1 MIAPDSPAAIPPLL
15 CSADPPAFE
24 LFNAEGR
31 APILFVCDHAG
42 RAIPAALARLG
53 LDEAALARHI
63 AWDIGIAD
71 LTRGLAERFDAPV
84 VLSNYC
90 RLVIDCNRRLEHP
103 TSIPPVSD
111 RVTVPANQELTPA
124 QRQARIDACFWP
136 YHNEIERVLAGF
148 ERRKVV
154 PVFISMHSF
163 TPIFQGFERPWHIGI
178 LWNRDARI
186 SVPLIAALR
195 EEPELIVGDN
205 EPYTGRNN
213 RHGYSIPFHAENR
226 GLAHTLLEVRQ
237 DLIDT
242 RHGVAEWVDRLE
254 RAFRKVLDTPGLY
267 RVERF

>member
-1 MIAPDSPAAIPPLL
+1 MIVPDSPAAIPPLL

-53 LDEAALARHI
+53 LDEAALERHI

-71 LTRGLAERFDAPV
+71 LTRALAECFDAPV

-90 RLVIDCNRRLEHP
+90 RLVIDCNRRLDHP

-111 RVTVPANQELTPA
+111 RVKVPANQELTPA
-124 QRQARIDACFWP
+124 RRQARIDACFWP

-163 TPIFQGFERPWHIGI
+163 TPIFQKISE
-178 LWNRDARI
+178 LLSSQRI
-186 SVPLIAALR
+186 WRLKVYPHFGHCREMWIWANKSMLPIVP
-195 EEPELIVGDN
+195 
-205 EPYTGRNN
+205 
-213 RHGYSIPFHAENR
+213 F
-226 GLAHTLLEVRQ
+226 GLFFSLV
-237 DLIDT
+237 
-242 RHGVAEWVDRLE
+242 
-254 RAFRKVLDTPGLY
+254 F
-267 RVERF
+267 